1 MAGIDMTAANE
12 VGAAFAKKA
21 VFTGSFDPFTK
32 GHLDIVRRAAR
43 IFDEITVAI
52 CVNTEKSG
60 GMFTPEERILIAE
73 NSIETLK
80 MEVNCTIK
88 SEICPNLL
96 ADFAAERGIGV
107 IIRGARTAGEFEYE
121 VQMAEVNR
129 ALAGL
134 ESVIFPASPELAFIS
149 STVAR
154 DMIIYGRPE
163 VALADGAAELACRLM
178 AEKSGKS

>member
-1 MAGIDMTAANE
+1 M
-12 VGAAFAKKA
+12 KKA

-32 GHLDIVRRAAR
+32 GHLDIVRRAAT

-52 CVNTEKSG
+52 CVNTEKVG
-60 GMFTPEERILIAE
+60 GMFSPAERLLIAE
-73 NSIETLK
+73 ASTKSLEKETECL
-80 MEVNCTIK
+80 IK

-96 ADFAAERGIGV
+96 ADFARERGIGV
-107 IIRGARTAGEFEYE
+107 IIRGARTSTEFEYE

-134 ESVIFPASPELAFIS
+134 ETVIFPACPELSFIS

-163 VALADGAAELACRLM
+163 VAM
-178 AEKSGKS
+178 AEGAEAILREIMKDRMKTED